1 MSKKNSLVTID
12 RTELTNKAYLS
23 QTDLYNAIEVR
34 AGGSHIEILT
44 DDDGNE
50 YTSATYELKAPVGDR
65 KEVTIR
71 NTDIATHIERVNK
84 SIAMGDVAYFMTA
97 KELENFTET
106 DAIELGFDN
115 VTQMC
120 VSLFGLAKSTVENY
134 RRLSRYF
141 VNADYTLKGTIPSDT
156 PISTLNQLLS
166 LVTVENETGDAD
178 ISDVEKLFTT
188 SIITPYMKQ
197 NEVKARLS
205 KLKTMETD
213 KRLSELTEEET
224 ANVRDTITQDSA
236 DRKANKGKKKDE
248 KTEKKNT
255 VIVSDN
261 PQVLAGEAMDKLHQ
275 LEELFKKMELVYDFT
290 IIKETLDNY
299 IEHNS

>member
-34 AGGSHIEILT
+34 VGGSHIEILT

-97 KELENFTET
+97 KELENSTET

-166 LVTVENETGDAD
+166 LVTVENDTGVAD

-205 KLKTMETD
+205 KLKTMETE

-255 VIVSDN
+255 VVVSDN
-261 PQVLAGEAMDKLHQ
+261 PQVLVGEAMDKLHQ
-275 LEELFKKMELVYDFT
+275 LEELFKKMEIVYDFT

>member
-34 AGGSHIEILT
+34 VGGSHIEILT

-166 LVTVENETGDAD
+166 LVTVENDTGVAD

-205 KLKTMETD
+205 KLKTMETE

-255 VIVSDN
+255 VVVSDN
-261 PQVLAGEAMDKLHQ
+261 PQVLVGEAMDKLHQ
-275 LEELFKKMELVYDFT
+275 LEELFKKMEIVYDFT